1 MVVKRRLLLSVPI
14 VLSLALVATTAPT
27 LGVFGA
33 ARPDPLS
40 QSGIVR
46 VHDIAVV
53 RKTGGAGPVVALG
66 WREAANPGQLYMT
79 FSTDGG
85 RTYRRANGTFRRF
98 AVLGEGNRG
107 ISVDAC
113 GGRVWASS
121 ILAAPGDRAGD
132 RDVLLSSRGVRGGGA
147 GQAFVTSSSL
157 DRIARDT
164 SIACIGNRLLAIGWI
179 ETSGGTSRVKLM
191 IRSLE
196 PLGETPAVRRVLTLG
211 TAVRSGGISVDAS
224 NDTVHVAWTA
234 NADKNLYHKRLLV
247 RSGADP
253 DIVQRPTR
261 RLARGD
267 IRWPQIG
274 VRGNK
279 VVLAYTD
286 AGKVGARL
294 STDGGASF
302 EAADTLVNTGGLRR
316 PSRAY
321 SADIAAQ
328 RVVVEVVASKAG
340 DQTAQRV
347 VSRNAGQ
354 TWDARP
360 FGNVGARVGAL
371 RKTTGDESVL
381 VEAWQNNASGPDTL
395 RAQFER

>member
-1 MVVKRRLLLSVPI
+1 MVVKRRLLLAVPV
-14 VLSLALVATTAPT
+14 VLSVALLGTTAPA
-27 LGVFGA
+27 LGAYSA

-53 RKTGGAGPVVALG
+53 RKTGGVGPVVALG

-85 RTYRRANGTFRRF
+85 KTYRRTNGAFRRF

-107 ISVDAC
+107 ISVDVCA
-113 GGRVWASS
+113 GRVWASS
-121 ILAAPGDRAGD
+121 VLPYPGDRASD

-147 GQAFVTSSSL
+147 GQAFVTSANV
-157 DRIARDT
+157 DRIVRST
-164 SIACIGNRLLAIGWI
+164 SIACIGNRLLAIAWV
-179 ETSGGTSRVKLM
+179 ETSGGVNRAKLM

-196 PLGETPAVRRVLTLG
+196 PLGQTAAVRRVLPLG
-211 TAVRSGGISVDAS
+211 AAVPSGGISVDAS
-224 NDTVHVAWTA
+224 NGAVHVAWTTDG
-234 NADKNLYHKRLLV
+234 DKNLSYKRFV
-247 RSGADP
+247 IRSGDDP
-253 DIVQRPTR
+253 NVVKKPTK

-274 VRGNK
+274 MRGQRI
-279 VVLAYTD
+279 VLAYTD
-286 AGKVGARL
+286 AGKVKARL

-302 EAADTLVNTGGLRR
+302 AAADTLVNTGGLRR

-321 SADIAAQ
+321 SADIAGQ
-328 RVVVEVVASKAG
+328 RVVVEAVARKAG
-340 DQTAQRV
+340 GQTPQRIQ
-347 VSRNAGQ
+347 SRNGGQ
-354 TWDARP
+354 AWDARP

-371 RKTTGDESVL
+371 RKTTGDDSVL
-381 VEAWQNNASGPDTL
+381 IEAWQNNASGMDTL
-395 RAQFER
+395 RAQYEH